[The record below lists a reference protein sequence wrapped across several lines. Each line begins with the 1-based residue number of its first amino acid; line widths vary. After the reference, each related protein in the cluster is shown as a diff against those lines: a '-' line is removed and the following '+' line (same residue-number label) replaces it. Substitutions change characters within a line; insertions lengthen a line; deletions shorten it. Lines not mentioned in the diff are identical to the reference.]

1 MSDGTLNLAN
11 FNDKIFHIASKL
23 DKCLILVVACGFS
36 LNTLP
41 QEPEA
46 NIYVETTTQLLKKL
60 KFFVTAAEQISQ
72 LPDSELKQNYFTLI
86 VGQVK
91 TFLKHLSELQHA
103 EALLM
108 FNTLDHF
115 LQVLAQILFRSDI
128 YPTRVNKLA
137 MISLYRVVN
146 TGIYN

>member
-1 MSDGTLNLAN
+1 
-11 FNDKIFHIASKL
+11 
-23 DKCLILVVACGFS
+23 
-36 LNTLP
+36 
-41 QEPEA
+41 
-46 NIYVETTTQLLKKL
+46 
-60 KFFVTAAEQISQ
+60 
-72 LPDSELKQNYFTLI
+72 
-86 VGQVK
+86 
-91 TFLKHLSELQHA
+91 
-103 EALLM
+103 M